1 MEKRAMRNSY
11 LLAERKWLVEL
22 LISPGYFL
30 TFAGHY
36 LS

>member
-1 MEKRAMRNSY
+1 MEKRAMRNSH
-11 LLAERKWLVEL
+11 LPAGRKQLDEL